1 MLKES
6 IADILNAAGKIKG
19 VKGKVEHLQQFDVI
33 PLRAMLRLIYD
44 ESIEFLVPDSR
55 PPFKE
60 NDLIDLHTMLYRES
74 RRLRIF
80 FKGGGYDN
88 LNQMRRESLFIQLLE
103 DLYIADAAMLADN
116 VISHTPI
123 KGLTRKTVEAAFP
136 GLFETPLPTLGFK

>member
-33 PLRAMLRLIYD
+33 PLRAILRLIYD

-88 LNQMRRESLFIQLLE
+88 LNQMRREALFIQLLE
-103 DLYIADAAMLADN
+103 DLYIADSAMLADN

-136 GLFETPLPTLGFK
+136 ELFETPLSTLGFK